1 MLKRMWIEGGRI
13 TLPPEVSTAAG
24 FACDAEVF
32 VTIGDGIIL
41 LTTQPSLDEEFAEF
55 ERLMDEA
62 GISEADLIEGVH
74 RAREEMY
81 REAHGGG

>member
-1 MLKRMWIEGGRI
+1 MLKRMWIDGGRI

-62 GISEADLIEGVH
+62 GISEADLLEGLEKT
-74 RAREEMY
+74 REEVY
-81 REAHGGG
+81 REWYGGG